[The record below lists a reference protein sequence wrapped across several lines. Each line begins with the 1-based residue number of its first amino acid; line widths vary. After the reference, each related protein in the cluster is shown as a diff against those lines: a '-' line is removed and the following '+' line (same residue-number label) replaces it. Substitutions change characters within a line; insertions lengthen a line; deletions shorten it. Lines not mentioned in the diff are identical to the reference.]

1 MQEPIQSGII
11 TVSQVLGL
19 SMAPFGN
26 RPVFVFQHGL
36 CCCSLKPSESQKP
49 EDQTSVIP
57 ALSSN
62 SGSSDGHV
70 IGEPGLT
77 RWTSPTFCFHL
88 FDLSNCF
95 LHQSGLCL
103 RANLVTSGS
112 NQMRRMRHLTPVICC
127 DKRRGLSGML
137 QKEQGLLLLNELRS
151 ISGYTIYLLC
161 DVL

>member
-1 MQEPIQSGII
+1 MNEWVNKLSKFPTTTGR
-11 TVSQVLGL
+11 LKGL
-19 SMAPFGN
+19 ICDLLINCTLSLLLRSCCLVAKLCLTLLQP
-26 RPVFVFQHGL
+26 HG
-36 CCCSLKPSESQKP
+36 
-49 EDQTSVIP
+49 
-57 ALSSN
+57 
-62 SGSSDGHV
+62 
-70 IGEPGLT
+70 T

-112 NQMRRMRHLTPVICC
+112 NQMRRLRHLTPVICC